1 MSQQSMLETKQWNK
15 WLENRDSQAAEQLVK
30 TYMPLVDYHVQRI
43 SAGLPSSVP
52 VEELKSLGLMGLF
65 DALSKFDP
73 SRDLKFNTYA
83 SFRVKGAILDGLR
96 KQDWLPRSIRE
107 KTKRIEQTISNLEQ
121 KHLRHITIK
130 EVANELGMTEDE
142 VLTTIQ
148 ENTIANLIFIDETN
162 QDYDSEQN
170 VQIVDKNM
178 PTPEEQFMKQ
188 ELIEEVSKA
197 IINLTK
203 NEQLVISFF
212 YEQEL
217 TLTEIGKIMELSTSR
232 ISQIHSKAIFKLR
245 HLLEKNA

>member
-1 MSQQSMLETKQWNK
+1 MSQQSMLETNQWNK
-15 WLENRDSQAAEQLVK
+15 WLENRDSQAAEQLVE

-43 SAGLPSSVP
+43 SAGLPSSVS

-65 DALSKFDP
+65 DALTKFDP
-73 SRDLKFNTYA
+73 NRDLKFNTYA

-96 KQDWLPRSIRE
+96 KKDWLPRSIRE
-107 KTKRIEQTISNLEQ
+107 KTKRIEHTISNLEQ

-130 EVANELGMTEDE
+130 EVANELGMTENE
-142 VLTTIQ
+142 VLATIQ
-148 ENTIANLIFIDETN
+148 ENTIANLIFIDEAN
-162 QDYDSEQN
+162 QDYDNEQN
-170 VQIVDKNM
+170 VQIEDKSM
-178 PTPEEQFMKQ
+178 PTPEEQLMKQ

-197 IINLTK
+197 IKNLTK